1 MPQDAQYAYAVAR
14 IRAIEKN
21 MIDKIKMDRMIEA
34 KTAQEVLKLVVESG
48 YGDLSSDLTAVSN
61 YERLLKEEQKKLYS
75 VLVEIVE
82 DFEIFNLVT
91 HSADYHNV
99 KVLLKS
105 DFLGKEDD
113 DILLETGTIPLSKLK
128 VMIKERDFR
137 DMSSYMRSAVEESI
151 DTYNRPSDPQKIDL
165 ILDKANY
172 MQMLKTLSD
181 LDSELLEEVVEAKI
195 DLLNIKTFL
204 RIKRQGKSWD
214 FLKKIL
220 LPGGHID
227 TDVFVSNIDSSYEA
241 IIELFRYTNY
251 NEICEKGIESYKNTG
266 SLAVFEK
273 LVDDYVISLAKK
285 AKVMAFGIEPLI
297 CHFIGKENEI
307 KNIRIIMVGKI
318 NNVPNETIRE
328 RLREAYV

>member
-34 KTAQEVLKLVVESG
+34 KTAEEVLKLVVESG
-48 YGDLSSDLTAVSN
+48 YGDSSSDLASAPN
-61 YERLLKEEQKKLYS
+61 YEKLLKNEQKKLFS
-75 VLVEIVE
+75 VLSKIVE

-91 HSADYHNV
+91 HSSDFHNV
-99 KVLLKS
+99 KVLLKA

-113 DILLETGTIPLSKLK
+113 DILLETGTIPISKLK
-128 VMIKERDFR
+128 IMTKERDFR
-137 DMSSYMRSAVEESI
+137 DMSSYMRNAVEESI
-151 DTYNRPSDPQKIDL
+151 DVYNRTSDPQKIDL
-165 ILDKANY
+165 LVDKANY
-172 MQMLKTLSD
+172 LQMLQTLSD
-181 LDSELLEEVVEAKI
+181 LDSEFLEEIVEAKI

-204 RIKRQGKSWD
+204 RIKKQGKSWD

-227 TDVFVSNIDSSYEA
+227 TDVFVSNIDSSYES

-251 NEICEKGIESYKNTG
+251 SLVCEKGIESYRSTD
-266 SLAVFEK
+266 SLAIFEK
-273 LVDDYVISLAKK
+273 LADDYVLSLAKK